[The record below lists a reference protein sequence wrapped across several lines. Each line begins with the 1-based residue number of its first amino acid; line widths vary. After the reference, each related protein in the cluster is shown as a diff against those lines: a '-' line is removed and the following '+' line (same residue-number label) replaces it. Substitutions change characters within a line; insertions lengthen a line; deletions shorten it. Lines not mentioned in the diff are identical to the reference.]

1 MNKVD
6 VFLSYEHNMKSVVD
20 HICSVLEAEGIRCWY
35 APRDVSGDYA
45 TSIVNAIDE
54 ASIFV
59 VVLNN
64 AASKSVHVLNEVE
77 IAYKR
82 IIEKEGELTI
92 LPFKLDGE
100 DLSKAMEYYIKRL
113 HWIDASTQ
121 GIENAILELKTKI
134 LTILKPAREH
144 GAAQQ
149 ERHSN
154 AYYEESDEKER
165 ARLLIQQRL
174 LEKFDGELYDA
185 VAAERE
191 NMYVLDLGSANGS
204 FAMSRFGSRKNL
216 AFFLGTEF
224 NGEAVERANAAY
236 GNDHIVFTQCDL
248 EGEDVEK
255 VIGDVCEKYGID
267 GFNVVNISMLILHLK
282 NPVRLLKRIRKFVR
296 SGATIVIKD
305 IDDGLNLAYPDREGH
320 FEYAVGLC
328 AKNPL
333 GGFRASGRQIP
344 YLLRKS
350 GYRDIRLVRSG
361 LNTLDMDFDERE
373 AMFHIYFSFIRGDFA
388 YLAAQSPDNALYR
401 ESAEWMQKHY
411 EEMEDEFMN
420 EDFFFSLGFMLYT
433 AKK

>member
-20 HICSVLEAEGIRCWY
+20 HICSVLEIEGIRCWY

-82 IIEKEGELTI
+82 IIEKEGDLTI

-134 LTILKPAREH
+134 LTILKPTREH
-144 GAAQQ
+144 NAELQ

-185 VAAERE
+185 VAAERDG
-191 NMYVLDLGSANGS
+191 MYVLDLGSANGS
-204 FAMSRFGSRKNL
+204 FAMSRFGGRKNL
-216 AFFLGTEF
+216 GFFLGIEF
-224 NGEAVERANAAY
+224 NGEAVDSANAVY
-236 GNDHIVFTQCDL
+236 GNDHIVFEQCDL
-248 EGEDVEK
+248 EGEEVEN
-255 VIGDVCEKYGID
+255 VIKKACEKYSID

-282 NPVRLLKRIRKFVR
+282 NPVRLLKRIRKFVK
-296 SGATIVIKD
+296 SGATIVVKD
-305 IDDGLNLAYPDREGH
+305 IDDGLNLAYPDHEGN
-320 FEYAVGLC
+320 FEYAIQLC
-328 AKNPL
+328 SKNPL
-333 GGFRASGRQIP
+333 AGFRASGRQIP
-344 YLLRKS
+344 YFLRKS
-350 GYRDIRLVRSG
+350 GYRDINLVRAG
-361 LNTLDMDFDERE
+361 LNTLEMDFDERE
-373 AMFHIYFSFIRGDFA
+373 ALFHIYFSFIYGDFA
-388 YLAAQSPDNALYR
+388 TLAQQSPGNTLYC
-401 ESAEWMQKHY
+401 ESAEWMKKHY
-411 EEMEDEFMN
+411 EELADEFMSD
-420 EDFFFSLGFMLYT
+420 DFFFSLGFMLYT